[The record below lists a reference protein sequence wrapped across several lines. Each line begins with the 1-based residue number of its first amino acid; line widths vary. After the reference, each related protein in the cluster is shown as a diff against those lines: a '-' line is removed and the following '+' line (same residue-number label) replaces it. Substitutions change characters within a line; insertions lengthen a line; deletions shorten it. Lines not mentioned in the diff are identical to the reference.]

1 MTDLD
6 EFLGAILAGVS
17 HARRIADEE
26 STAIA
31 EYYKDNPLLA
41 GMAVP
46 RVRIPE
52 FTIDIPLL
60 IENQEQKQQPKFRPR
75 GEVAKAVAGA
85 ARERLKEKGI
95 RVPAAT
101 LKQFETRLSKHIGEL
116 SKAGSGRPAPAREQ
130 FVKLSEMTFIDTL
143 NQQQIE
149 MPAEVRREIL
159 SSLRR
164 AAREHLLETPGQ
176 PPRLKINVLTAEIK
190 DKAAP
195 VQVARIKLTV
205 REEGLEWTTIENE
218 DGSRDSRLTPE

>member
-1 MTDLD
+1 
-6 EFLGAILAGVS
+6 
-17 HARRIADEE
+17 
-26 STAIA
+26 
-31 EYYKDNPLLA
+31 
-41 GMAVP
+41 
-46 RVRIPE
+46 
-52 FTIDIPLL
+52 
-60 IENQEQKQQPKFRPR
+60 
-75 GEVAKAVAGA
+75 VAGT

-116 SKAGSGRPAPAREQ
+116 SKTGSGRPAPAREQ

-143 NQQQIE
+143 KQQQIE

-164 AAREHLLETPGQ
+164 AAREHLLEKPGQ